1 MSLCLRCSK
10 PCIATSVFCDECKLL
25 LNYRL
30 QQGESMVPVAA
41 QAATEVEQPT
51 RRLPRPSRLAPVY
64 DVSADIQRESTPHPA
79 ITKNGGGRDAN
90 QKTLDRKRSLDK
102 SGSRDKSGS
111 YADRWTTLDD
121 IDEAETDIWANHTD
135 PLARRHLPSRAEAE
149 RIEKEYL
156 QHTRARKQNLPAR
169 HLFVP
174 HSPTFF
180 TILAAIALL
189 VMIANVLL
197 ISVIFVQPHPRALA
211 PTGLPT
217 LTISP
222 NRASIGQAVML
233 YIANFAPLTRVLLT
247 HDIEE
252 AVQTSSTSPLLQVD
266 TNGTASVPILIDDSW
281 GPGFHTIGA
290 EDVTTRYTASATLQI
305 IGAGP
310 TRPTHLLI
318 DNTFLDMGADIQ
330 GTNTVQTLVLHN
342 SGGSTISWTASSSTP
357 WLMVSPSMGTFSG
370 SQAILVAVERKNL
383 KPGDYKGKLSILSNI
398 GAPELVN
405 VEMTVRALP
414 TNAGPIVVVSPALLS
429 FVATDGEPAPAS
441 QPVTINNP
449 GSQTL
454 DWSLSSNTL
463 SNSGSFFPTP
473 GAKANW
479 LSASQRSG
487 VIAPGSTSS
496 MAISVDS
503 EDLLPGVYSG
513 VLIFTARHGALDS
526 PQEVGVSVTVLRRC
540 GLATSVGNL
549 SFTAVSGQAN
559 PPNQAL
565 GLSATASCSGK
576 ISWHA
581 APEARWLALT
591 PARGQLNGASSAVMA
606 VGVNTEN
613 LVPGTYTSAIVF
625 SAGHNT
631 QIITVQLVIQSS
643 PARTAPILGISESS
657 LNFSNTQDQEN
668 PPGQVVTITNNGGG
682 SLYWHTTVNMLGSAW
697 LGAAPSGGVVTAGKT
712 GQVTINIDTSQLT
725 PGTYMG
731 QITLIGTDAH
741 GVAAAGS
748 PQTIMVN
755 LLVQPPCILAQPS
768 SGALAFNAVLGSSD
782 PGPQPVTITASGNC
796 SWPLGMHTSTSNSV
810 SWLNLALSSGSI
822 TAGGQQ
828 VTIQVAP
835 SLAGMGPGTYTAQV
849 SVTATDN
856 SSTQIQASPQT
867 FSVTLTVS
875 EPCVLQ
881 VSSPTA
887 LSFTVAQGQAA
898 PPAQNLTFSEKG
910 DCAFPVSWKAVG
922 DTGSNAWLALSST
935 TGTNSGTGSTVSV
948 SVNPANLA
956 PGTYSE
962 QITLSAN
969 DSNGNALQSSP
980 QTISVTLVVMGS

>member
-1 MSLCLRCSK
+1 MSLCLRCNK
-10 PCIATSVFCDECKLL
+10 PCTATSVFCDDCKLL

-30 QQGESMVPVAA
+30 QQGESVVPVAA
-41 QAATEVEQPT
+41 HAITEVEQPT

-64 DVSADIQRESTPHPA
+64 DVSADIQRESTPHPT
-79 ITKNGGGRDAN
+79 ITKHGRGRDAN
-90 QKTLDRKRSLDK
+90 QKTLSRKRSL
-102 SGSRDKSGS
+102 
-111 YADRWTTLDD
+111 ADRWSSLDD
-121 IDEAETDIWANHTD
+121 TNETEADIWANHTD

-156 QHTRARKQNLPAR
+156 QHTRAHKQNPLARR
-169 HLFVP
+169 HLRP
-174 HSPTFF
+174 HSRTFF

-189 VMIANVLL
+189 VMAANVLL
-197 ISVIFVQPHPRALA
+197 ISVVFVQPHPRALA

-222 NRASIGQAVML
+222 NRASIGQTVLL

-252 AVQTSSTSPLLQVD
+252 AVQTSATSPLLQVD
-266 TNGTASVPILIDDSW
+266 TNGAASVSILVDDSW
-281 GPGFHTIGA
+281 GPGFHSIGA
-290 EDVTTRYTASATLQI
+290 EDVTTRYTASTTLQI

-310 TRPTHLLI
+310 TRPSHLLI
-318 DNTFLDMGADIQ
+318 GNTFLDMGADMQ
-330 GTNTVQTLVLHN
+330 GTNTIQSLVLHN
-342 SGGSTISWTASSSTP
+342 SGGGIISWTASSSTP
-357 WLMVSPSMGTFSG
+357 WLMVSPSMGTFSS

-383 KPGDYKGKLSILSNI
+383 KPGDYKGTLTILSNI
-398 GAPELVN
+398 GAPERVS

-429 FVATDGEPAPAS
+429 FVATDGGLAPAS

-454 DWSLSSNTL
+454 NWSLSSNTL
-463 SNSGSFFPTP
+463 SDSGSFFPTP
-473 GAKANW
+473 GAKTHW
-479 LSASQRSG
+479 LSANQRSG
-487 VIAPGSTSS
+487 VVAPGSTSS

-549 SFTAVSGQAN
+549 SFTAVSGQAD

-565 GLSATASCSGK
+565 GLSATASCSGG

-581 APEARWLALT
+581 APAARWLTLT

-613 LVPGTYTSAIVF
+613 LSPGAYTSTIAF

-631 QIITVQLVIQSS
+631 QIVTVQLVIQSS
-643 PARTAPILGISESS
+643 PARSAPILGTSASS
-657 LNFSNTQDQEN
+657 LNFSNVQGQGN

-682 SLYWHTTVNMLGSAW
+682 LLYWHTTVNILGSAW
-697 LGAAPSGGVVTAGKT
+697 LGAAPSGGVVTTGKT
-712 GQVTINIDTSQLT
+712 GQVTINVDTAQLI

-768 SGALAFNAVLGSSD
+768 SGALAFNAVLGSPD
-782 PGPQPVTITASGNC
+782 PGPQPVTVTASGNC
-796 SWPLGMHTSTSNSV
+796 AWPLSVHTSTSNSA

-835 SLAGMGPGTYTAQV
+835 SLAGIGSGTYTAQV
-849 SVTATDN
+849 SVTAADN
-856 SSTQIQASPQT
+856 SGTQAQSSPQT

-875 EPCVLQ
+875 EPCVLH
-881 VSSPTA
+881 VSSPPPA

-898 PPAQNLTFSEKG
+898 PPAQNLTFSETG
-910 DCAFPVSWKAVG
+910 DCTHPVSWKAVG
-922 DTGSNAWLALSST
+922 DTGSNTWLVLSST
-935 TGTNSGTGSTVSV
+935 TSTDSGPSINRGPTTGSTVSV

-956 PGTYSE
+956 PGTYSG

-969 DSNGNALQSSP
+969 DSNGNAVQSSP
-980 QTISVTLVVMGS
+980 QTISVTLVITGT